1 MGMLYQHS
9 NEVDKV
15 ILQLDVYK
23 RNRSEIYRYITLNCS
38 QLLIEYPEFMIF
50 SQVDLC
56 QSYYFA
62 LTLGKMMLL
71 SSILYYIYLLYFLYN
86 PSVLLLISTGIS
98 SAFPFLSSFINN
110 VFIFPLFESTVILTG
125 YIVIVVH
132 SLLPNFNDRM
142 TKTCSSK
149 DKTEHIVDANGDG
162 K

>member
-1 MGMLYQHS
+1 
-9 NEVDKV
+9 
-15 ILQLDVYK
+15 
-23 RNRSEIYRYITLNCS
+23 
-38 QLLIEYPEFMIF
+38 
-50 SQVDLC
+50 
-56 QSYYFA
+56 
-62 LTLGKMMLL
+62 
-71 SSILYYIYLLYFLYN
+71 LYN